1 MTSALEWPV
10 AASLGVMGVIVGL
23 FLGTVIERELS
34 DVSTFRTRPHCSAPT
49 PGRSALVAALTGAVW
64 VLVGLWSMSVDVPG
78 VSPLLP
84 IVLVVAS
91 AGVALA
97 FIDLGDHRLPDKIV
111 LPLWPATTAGLALAG
126 ALSDDWPL
134 RRALASSVLWIL
146 VIGGLWLV
154 TGGRGMGFGDVKL
167 APVLGVVLGW
177 IGWGPPL
184 VGLAAACLAGGLVS
198 LVMIVAGRARRGQSI
213 PFGPFLI
220 LGFMFGVLLG
230 TSILEAYA
238 AGIGI
243 VNPPAQP

>member
-1 MTSALEWPV
+1 
-10 AASLGVMGVIVGL
+10 MGVIVGL

-34 DVSTFRTRPHCSAPT
+34 DVSTFRTRPHCSAPM
-49 PGRSALVAALTGAVW
+49 PRRSALVAALTGAVW

-111 LPLWPATTAGLALAG
+111 LPLWPATIAGLALAG

-198 LVMIVAGRARRGQSI
+198 LVMIVTGRARRGQSI